1 MRIRLRRHRVVVALL
16 WAALTLAATEGVLL
30 LYYLDSWLT
39 LPLL

>member
-1 MRIRLRRHRVVVALL
+1 MNSSSHTHSFLLKLL
-16 WAALTLAATEGVLL
+16 WIVLTLGAVEGALL